1 MTTTIQQTA
10 KKFKLL
16 MLLGAVVIFLGACIV
31 FTPGGQAIGGFTL
44 LLGLALIIWG
54 RIGKWWH
61 HE

>member
-16 MLLGAVVIFLGACIV
+16 MLLGCLGVVFGLIFMFAGATT
-31 FTPGGQAIGGFTL
+31 FGGIL
-44 LLGLALIIWG
+44 LFASLVSILWG